1 MKKKAVI
8 SIISLAIILVLGISI
23 YASFSIYIK
32 KEKEKPQKALK
43 QYMSYIEKEKY
54 EEAYEMLS
62 KPSKQKIS
70 KEQYIKRNKNIYSG
84 IGLKEIRI
92 KINSVQKVVNKEQQI
107 AYGST
112 LNTLAGEIAFSNSCT
127 FAKEEKQYKLNWTSN
142 QIFPMLDE
150 TDKVKVKFI
159 EASRGQILDR
169 NGQVLAKDGFVSA
182 VGFVPGKMNENKAE
196 DIKKASQLLEISED
210 SINKLLAA
218 TYVKKDTFVQLK
230 RTSSDNKDLIENL
243 LKIKGIKIIDSP
255 ARVYPEGEV
264 AGHITGY
271 IQEISKEELEVNKN
285 NNYTATTLIGKTG
298 LEKTYEKTLR
308 GIEGCIIEIVTSEG
322 ISKEVVKQTEMQ
334 NGKDLKTTIDI
345 YKQRKIYN
353 QLKAEKGLCVIMNPK
368 NGEMLSLVSTPSFN
382 PNDFIVGMSNEKW
395 NNLNNKDTKPL
406 YNRYTASWCP
416 GSTFK
421 PITGAIGLTT
431 GKIQKDED
439 FGHSG
444 LTYIKDKSWG
454 TYNITT
460 LKEYNGPANLE
471 NALINSDNIYF
482 AKAGMKIGADIFSKN
497 LINLGFHETFPLEQP
512 VAQSTFSKNKKI
524 EREISLADS
533 AYGQGEILVNP
544 VHMASIYSAFV
555 NDGNMVKPHIEY
567 KETDNVEYIKQEVF
581 SKEAANTIREDLIQV
596 VENKEGTAK
605 KLKLSG
611 VKIAAKT
618 GTAELKTTK
627 TETNAKRLSWLNAF
641 TANLEEAEP
650 LLVISMREIDSDE
663 TFTNNLFQV
672 VRSVFEK

>member
-1 MKKKAVI
+1 MKKKVVI

-271 IQEISKEELEVNKN
+271 IQEISKEELEANKN

-368 NGEMLSLVSTPSFN
+368 TGEMLSLVSAPSFN

-460 LKEYNGPANLE
+460 LKEYSGPANLE